1 MSLIEMRHLL
11 IAIDLLNQA
20 MQSIM
25 MVRGEVARI
34 ESDTIDIAIQ
44 NLTREAEKAITNH
57 G

>member
-1 MSLIEMRHLL
+1 MSLIEMKHLL
-11 IAIDLLNQA
+11 MAIDSLNQA

-34 ESDTIDIAIQ
+34 ESDTIEMAIQ
-44 NLTREAEKAITNH
+44 NLTREAEKALTNH

>member
-11 IAIDLLNQA
+11 MAIDLLNQA

-34 ESDTIDIAIQ
+34 ESDTIEMSIQ

>member
-11 IAIDLLNQA
+11 MAIDLLNQA

-34 ESDTIDIAIQ
+34 ESDTIEMAIQ
-44 NLTREAEKAITNH
+44 NLTREAEKALTNH

>member
-11 IAIDLLNQA
+11 MAIDLLNQA

-34 ESDTIDIAIQ
+34 ESDTIEMAIQ